1 MNAKIQTHNHA
12 YVHVQCDDEHV
23 ADSAT
28 ACVARLCHVKP
39 NICEPL
45 FNAHIHILL
54 LRQLLRHA
62 HAIVSAGVPGDGLLC
77 TSAAFSGHVKE

>member
-1 MNAKIQTHNHA
+1 MNATMQTYSTDKKNTT
-12 YVHVQCDDEHV
+12 VQCDDEQV

-28 ACVARLCHVKP
+28 ACVARLCRVKP

-62 HAIVSAGVPGDGLLC
+62 HAIVSARVPGDVVL
-77 TSAAFSGHVKE
+77 